1 MWSKL
6 LSPKVLSVVWLLTII
21 ATAGMAWQYRAAICE
36 ATVSDIHLAATREA
50 LKQAEAAA
58 ETARRYEETIA
69 SLRQTT
75 TEIVRE
81 VEKVVE
87 RPVYRDCRLDPD
99 GVRVLRQARG
109 LAGEPDS
116 DVPPATYS
124 P

>member
-1 MWSKL
+1 
-6 LSPKVLSVVWLLTII
+6 LLTTIV
-21 ATAGMAWQYRAAICE
+21 TAGMAWQYRAAICE
-36 ATVSDIHLAATREA
+36 ATATREA

-99 GVRVLRQARG
+99 GVRILRQARG

-116 DVPPATYS
+116 DVPPAAYS